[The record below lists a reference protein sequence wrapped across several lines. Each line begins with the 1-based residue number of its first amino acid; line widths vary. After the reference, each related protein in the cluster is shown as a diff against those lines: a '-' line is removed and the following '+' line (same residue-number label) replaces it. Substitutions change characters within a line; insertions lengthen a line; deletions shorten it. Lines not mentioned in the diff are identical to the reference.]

1 MCSNAR
7 NRRYRMEQLK
17 QLASNSVLWVSFLAW
32 FIAQASKVILT
43 VLTHKRL
50 DLRRFVGSG
59 GMPSSHTALVVSLA
73 TALGEINGYDS
84 YIFALS
90 LVFAFVVMYDAAG
103 VRRAAGKQAAVLN
116 EIVERLQ
123 EGKDVPQ
130 EKLKELIG
138 HTPIEVIVG
147 AILGFVVA
155 KLLV

>member
-1 MCSNAR
+1 
-7 NRRYRMEQLK
+7 MEQLR
-17 QLASNSVLWVSFLAW
+17 QLAANSILWVSFLAW
-32 FIAQASKVILT
+32 FIAQASKVVLT
-43 VLTHKRL
+43 ILTHKKL

-73 TALGEINGYDS
+73 TALGETNGYDS

-123 EGKDVPQ
+123 EGRDVPQ
-130 EKLKELIG
+130 EKLKELVG

-147 AILGFVVA
+147 AVLGFVVA

>member
-1 MCSNAR
+1 
-7 NRRYRMEQLK
+7 MEQLK
-17 QLASNSVLWVSFLAW
+17 QLAANSVLWVSFLAW
-32 FIAQASKVILT
+32 FIAQASKVVLT
-43 VLTHKRL
+43 VLTHKKL

-130 EKLKELIG
+130 EKLKEFIG

-147 AILGFVVA
+147 AVLGFVIA

>member
-1 MCSNAR
+1 
-7 NRRYRMEQLK
+7 MEQLK
-17 QLASNSVLWVSFLAW
+17 QLTSNSVLWVSFLAW

-43 VLTHKRL
+43 VLIHKKL

-73 TALGEINGYDS
+73 IALGEINGYDS
-84 YIFALS
+84 HIFALS

-116 EIVERLQ
+116 EILERLQ

-138 HTPIEVIVG
+138 HTPVEVIVG
-147 AILGFVVA
+147 AVLGFVVA

>member
-1 MCSNAR
+1 
-7 NRRYRMEQLK
+7 MEQLK